1 MDLHL
6 ADEVRKQVEEAFRK
20 RGRVNIVIAGR
31 SGVGKSTLINAV
43 FHGRIAETGQGRPV
57 TREAREYTKDG
68 VPVSILD
75 TRGLEMAGY
84 RESMKEL
91 EGLLR
96 ERAREADAMRHL
108 HVAWLCIGED
118 SRRVED
124 GDIQAAEMLSRYM
137 PVLAVITKA
146 RNDQGFRT
154 EVQKLLPQARNVMR
168 VRALSETD
176 DEGHA
181 LKPRGLLELV
191 DATMELVPES
201 QRNAFAAAQRV
212 SIEQKRTRAHGIV
225 IGAATTAAA
234 IGATPLP
241 FADAALLIPTQ
252 VAMLAGITGV
262 FGLPLTEAFLSTLV
276 GSCVTALGATFTG
289 QGIVSGLLKLVP
301 GPGTLVGSVVSAA
314 TASALTTLFGEA
326 YIAVLSKLMEARAG
340 ELPTAE
346 EVAKAFRE
354 EIEGRRAA
362 G

>member
-1 MDLHL
+1 MDLHIV
-6 ADEVRKQVEEAFRK
+6 DEVRKQVEEALRK

-57 TREAREYTKDG
+57 TQEAREYTKED

-84 RESMKEL
+84 RETLKSL
-91 EGLLR
+91 EALVR
-96 ERAREADAMRHL
+96 DRARDPDAQRHL
-108 HVAWLCIGED
+108 HVAWLCLSED

-124 GDIQAAEMLSRYM
+124 GDIEAAEMLSRYM

-146 RNDQGFRT
+146 RNDQGFRA

-168 VRALSETD
+168 VRALAETD
-176 DEGHA
+176 DEGNT
-181 LKPRGLLELV
+181 LKPRGLPELV
-191 DATMELVPES
+191 DTTMELVPES

-212 SIEQKRTRAHGIV
+212 SIEQKRKRAHGIV
-225 IGAATTAAA
+225 AAAATTSAA

-241 FADAALLIPTQ
+241 FADAVLLIPTQ
-252 VAMLAGITGV
+252 VGMLAGITGV
-262 FGLPLTEAFLSTLV
+262 FGLPMTEAFLSTLV
-276 GSCVTALGATFTG
+276 GSAITALGATFTG
-289 QGIVSGLLKLVP
+289 QGILSGLLKLVP
-301 GPGTLVGSVVSAA
+301 GAGTLVGGVIAAA
-314 TASALTTLFGEA
+314 TATALTTMFGEA

-346 EVAKAFRE
+346 EVARAFRE
-354 EIEGRRAA
+354 EIEGRRGAA
-362 G
+362 

>member
-57 TREAREYTKDG
+57 TQEAREYIKDG
-68 VPVSILD
+68 IPVSILD

-84 RESMKEL
+84 RESLKEL
-91 EGLLR
+91 ETLVRDRSGD
-96 ERAREADAMRHL
+96 ADVMRQL
-108 HVAWLCIGED
+108 HVAWLCLSED

-124 GDIQAAEMLSRYM
+124 GDIEVAEMLARYM
-137 PVLAVITKA
+137 PVLAVVTKA
-146 RNDQGFRT
+146 RNDQGFRA

-176 DEGHA
+176 EEGNT
-181 LKPRGLLELV
+181 LKPKGLLELV

-201 QRNAFAAAQRV
+201 QRNAFAASQRV
-212 SIEQKRTRAHGIV
+212 SIEQKRRRAHGIV
-225 IGAATTAAA
+225 VGAATTAAM

-241 FADAALLIPTQ
+241 FADAALLVPTQ

-276 GSCVTALGATFTG
+276 SSAVTALGATFTG
-289 QGIVSGLLKLVP
+289 QAVVSGLLKLVP
-301 GPGTLVGSVVSAA
+301 GAGTVVGGAIAAA
-314 TASALTTLFGEA
+314 TATMLTTMFGEA

-354 EIEGRRAA
+354 EIEGRSAA
-362 G
+362 